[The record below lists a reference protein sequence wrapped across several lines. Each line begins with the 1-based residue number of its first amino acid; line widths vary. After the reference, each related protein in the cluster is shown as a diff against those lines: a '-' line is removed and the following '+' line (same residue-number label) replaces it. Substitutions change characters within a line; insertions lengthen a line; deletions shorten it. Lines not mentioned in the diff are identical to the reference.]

1 MRYIPNSPE
10 EREEMLRAVGLSSVE
25 QLFDSIP
32 ADILLREPLKTPA
45 ALSEIELLARFEAL
59 ASTNAAARRPS
70 FLGAGAYAHYA
81 PTIIDS
87 LIQRSE
93 FFTAYTPYQPEISQG
108 TLQAI
113 FEFQTLVCQLTGM
126 DVANASM
133 YDGSTSVAE
142 AVLMAERIT
151 RRSRVVVSATLHP
164 EYLQVAETYVRHAGI
179 ELLRADL
186 DEESGRTILDGRAR
200 DVLDETIAAVV
211 VQSPNFFGCV
221 EDLKALADEAHAV
234 GALLVVAVTESI
246 SLGLLKSPGECGA
259 DIVVAEGQSF
269 GVPLSFGGP
278 YLGLFATREKYARQL
293 PGRLVGVAADREGR
307 RGFVL
312 TLATREQH
320 IRREKA
326 TSNICTNEGLI
337 ALAATIYMT
346 TMGRRGLQEVATQCA
361 QKARYA
367 ARQLAAIDGFTLPF
381 SAPVFNEF
389 VVRAPIAA
397 ERLLRRLASERN
409 ITGGLALSRF
419 HADRPDDFLVCVTEL
434 NPRSEIDALVAGLKE
449 LAHLSHSFNG
459 SVNQTNQR

>member
-1 MRYIPNSPE
+1 VRYIPNSPE
-10 EREEMLRAVGLSSVE
+10 ERLEMLRGLGLGSAE
-25 QLFDSIP
+25 ALFDSIP
-32 ADILLREPLKTPA
+32 SDIILREPLKTPA
-45 ALSEIELLARFEAL
+45 ALSEVELLERFEAM
-59 ASTNAAARRPS
+59 AQKNAAARRPS

-133 YDGSTSVAE
+133 YDGSTAMAE
-142 AVLMAERIT
+142 AVLMAERVT
-151 RRSRVVVSATLHP
+151 RRQRVLVSGAVHP
-164 EYLQVAETYVRHAGI
+164 EYLRVTETYVAHAGI
-179 ELLRADL
+179 ELGRIEVDEETGRTSLEAAL
-186 DEESGRTILDGRAR
+186 DEK
-200 DVLDETIAAVV
+200 VAAVV

-221 EDLKALADEAHAV
+221 EDLTAFADKVHAA
-234 GALLVVAVTESI
+234 GALLVVVVTEAASF
-246 SLGLLKSPGECGA
+246 GLLRSPGACGA

-269 GVPLSFGGP
+269 GVPVSYGGP
-278 YLGLFATREKYARQL
+278 YVGLFATRERYARQI
-293 PGRLVGVAADREGR
+293 PGRLAGVAYDKEGR

-346 TMGRRGLQEVATQCA
+346 TMGRHGLQEVAAQCA
-361 QKARYA
+361 QKAAYA
-367 ARQLAAIDGFTLPF
+367 RRQIAALEGYAIPY

-389 VVRAPIAA
+389 VVRAPVEAA
-397 ERLLRRLASERN
+397 ALLRRLASGHN
-409 ITGGLALSRF
+409 LTGGLALSRYF
-419 HADRPDDFLVCVTEL
+419 PERPNDILVCVTET
-434 NPRSEIDALVAGLKE
+434 NKRADIDALVAGLK
-449 LAHLSHSFNG
+449 AS
-459 SVNQTNQR
+459 